1 MSDILGLFAVVQ
13 ISVSTPESGTLGW
26 VLALSAAI
34 VAVSML
40 VLHVRRRRDAW
51 RTFDD
56 NSSLPPLFFSPDT
69 LGPGEQ
75 SLTPARPWRVSP
87 LEVDSHASVQAPP
100 RDFAPLD
107 FAPPAAPRAA
117 PPPVPMQS
125 TIVSSTTAD
134 ATSTV
139 RFFRPPDGTLQL
151 LPGRLEIVGG
161 EEGKQ
166 DIRFVRSRGQTP
178 TITFGRA
185 EGPPHQH
192 VQLHAST
199 VSRMHARM
207 EFEQQRWKLVNL
219 SVTNPVVVNGEEMS
233 AVEGTRL
240 LEDGDRIEMGEVV
253 FRFRER

>member
-1 MSDILGLFAVVQ
+1 MSAILGVFAAMQ
-13 ISVSTPESGTLGW
+13 ISGSSSDSTALGW
-26 VLALSAAI
+26 VLALTAAV
-34 VAVSML
+34 VAISMV
-40 VLHVRRRRDAW
+40 VLHIKRRRDAW

-56 NSSLPPLFFSPDT
+56 DSSLPPLFFSPGS
-69 LGPGEQ
+69 LAPGEH

-87 LEVDSHASVQAPP
+87 LD
-100 RDFAPLD
+100 D
-107 FAPPAAPRAA
+107 APRGSVATIPRPEYSA
-117 PPPVPMQS
+117 PPPARAAHPAPSAPQPTTVPS
-125 TIVSSTTAD
+125 PTPDS
-134 ATSTV
+134 TSTV

-161 EEGKQ
+161 ENDKQ

-178 TITFGRA
+178 TITFGRS

-207 EFEQQRWKLVNL
+207 EYEQQRWKLVNL
-219 SVTNPVVVNGEEMS
+219 SVTNPVLVNGEELS

>member
-1 MSDILGLFAVVQ
+1 VSAILGVFAAMQ
-13 ISVSTPESGTLGW
+13 ISGSSSDSNALGW
-26 VLALSAAI
+26 VLALTAAV
-34 VAVSML
+34 VAISMV
-40 VLHVRRRRDAW
+40 VLHIKRRRDAW

-56 NSSLPPLFFSPDT
+56 DSSLPPLFFSPGS
-69 LGPGEQ
+69 LAPGEH
-75 SLTPARPWRVSP
+75 SLTPARPWNVSA
-87 LEVDSHASVQAPP
+87 LEVAPRGSARTMP
-100 RDFAPLD
+100 AHDYSAPSPT
-107 FAPPAAPRAA
+107 PPAYSA
-117 PPPVPMQS
+117 PPPEP
-125 TIVSSTTAD
+125 TTVRSPTPD
-134 ATSTV
+134 STSTV

-161 EEGKQ
+161 ENDKQ

-178 TITFGRA
+178 TITFGRS

-207 EFEQQRWKLVNL
+207 EYEQQRWKLVNL
-219 SVTNPVVVNGEEMS
+219 SVTNPVLVNGEELS

>member
-1 MSDILGLFAVVQ
+1 MTLGVFAAMQ
-13 ISVSTPESGTLGW
+13 ISGSSSDSNVLGW
-26 VLALSAAI
+26 VLALTAAV
-34 VAVSML
+34 VAISMV
-40 VLHVRRRRDAW
+40 VLHIKRRRDAW

-56 NSSLPPLFFSPDT
+56 DVSLPPLFFSPGS
-69 LGPGEQ
+69 LGPGEH

-87 LEVDSHASVQAPP
+87 LDMTPNGSVGTMPMP
-100 RDFAPLD
+100 DYSGPVVE
-107 FAPPAAPRAA
+107 RAVSPA
-117 PPPVPMQS
+117 PPPQPTTVPS
-125 TIVSSTTAD
+125 PTPDS
-134 ATSTV
+134 TSTV

-161 EEGKQ
+161 ENGKQ

-178 TITFGRA
+178 TITFGRS

-207 EFEQQRWKLVNL
+207 EYEHQQWKLVNL
-219 SVTNPVVVNGEEMS
+219 SVTNPVVVNGEELS
-233 AVEGTRL
+233 AVEGTRV